1 MAVTPLP
8 FLDRTSATFKTD
20 TDTFFGSQ
28 LPTFSVEVNQVATD
42 AQASATA
49 ANNSKTAAATS
60 ATNAGTSATNAANS
74 ATAANTSKTNTATS
88 ETNAANSATA
98 ANNSKTAAATSA
110 TNAATSATNSEASAV
125 RAKQAAD
132 SISSGPVTSVN
143 GKTGV
148 VSLAKADISLGNVD
162 NVSVAA
168 LNIGATGGFNLTLA
182 TNADWA
188 KPQGWSGFI
197 NVSASAANSVTV
209 PSSSSGASP
218 TFGTWN
224 ITGRRDSGG
233 GYTGTFTDYVTGR
246 SWIGLS
252 LTSDAAPTF
261 IEQAAINT
269 SALTG
274 GVGAGRNVKALVT
287 AASATASFT
296 ADEIFVETALGGLR
310 YCLPSFNKTIDLSKV
325 GVGGMFAGSAPASGY
340 IAIYAIYNPTSN
352 TSGLLAFDTTSI
364 LAPEIAPNLPAG
376 YTASALIAIVQTTA
390 ARLIYPCAVLDRR
403 VYFAY
408 QAAVSSVGTVS
419 ALTSV
424 NISAVVPK
432 NARTIS
438 GWAAVGSTAA
448 TNAVINIAGSAQ
460 GLGFKQIGGSP
471 PTGSAIYSGSFTDV
485 PLVAA
490 QTMFWQVAI
499 STGTLNSAQV
509 NISEFEF

>member
-74 ATAANTSKTNTATS
+74 ATAANTSKTNAATS

-143 GKTGV
+143 SKTGV
-148 VSLAKADISLGNVD
+148 VT
-162 NVSVAA
+162 
-168 LNIGATGGFNLTLA
+168 LN
-182 TNADWA
+182 
-188 KPQGWSGFI
+188 K
-197 NVSASAANSVTV
+197 
-209 PSSSSGASP
+209 
-218 TFGTWN
+218 
-224 ITGRRDSGG
+224 
-233 GYTGTFTDYVTGR
+233 TDL
-246 SWIGLS
+246 GLS
-252 LTSDAAPTF
+252 LVDNLSVFARGMTASPAVLTTVVNIDEYLTLTNGWYGVAPTSTGVKPTGEGWGTLLVAGRAFQSDARVNQFFFSEAGGSAQLYVRSNVGGTWSAWAG
-261 IEQAAINT
+261 IANT
-269 SALTG
+269 DFVQDAVHQG
-274 GVGAGRNVKALVT
+274 HGVVGVSRNVRMAVPT
-287 AASATASFT
+287 AAATAATT
-296 ADEIFVETALGGLR
+296 ADEITVETALGGMR
-310 YCLPSFNKTIDLSKV
+310 YCIPSFSKTINLATT
-325 GVGGMFAGSAPASGY
+325 GAGGMNTGAAPASGY
-340 IAIYAIYNPTSN
+340 VAIYAIYNPV
-352 TSGLLAFDTTSI
+352 SGASALLGFDTTSTI
-364 LAPEIAPNLPAG
+364 APETAPSLPSG